1 MMQNEKRKR
10 GNRHMS
16 QGWGAIFLEAFFKKE
31 EGLGVSSE
39 GEETEWERKGR
50 LERLCCGL

>member
-1 MMQNEKRKR
+1 MQNEKRKR